1 MIYCHEPD
9 DYNEQNGVMETS
21 WAEVMDCFKHVRSA
35 SFDEFMTIIHPNVN
49 PPSIE
54 YHHEKHH
61 SEYAQFTQ
69 NTLLWYLRQ
78 KNSTKMEFTL
88 YLDYIRTSLQE
99 NHAERGWVE

>member
-1 MIYCHEPD
+1 MIYCHDPD
-9 DYNEQNGVMETS
+9 DYNEQNGVMETTWS
-21 WAEVMDCFKHVRSA
+21 EVMDCFKHVRSA

-61 SEYAQFTQ
+61 TEFAVFTQ
-69 NTLLWYLRQ
+69 NTFLWYMRQ
-78 KNSTKMEFTL
+78 SMATKIEFTL

-99 NHAERGWVE
+99 NHAERGWIE